1 MKNNLLK
8 KVVRILTNNIGL
20 KLLAVIVS
28 CVLWFVVN
36 NITDPIKPKNFN
48 NIPVEFINVDAVTN
62 EGKVYEV
69 LDGTNL
75 VNVTVTGKSSVISN
89 ISREDIRAV
98 ADMSELTFM
107 NTVRITVS
115 SVRNNSELDF
125 KTNIENVKLSIEAK
139 TSIQKPILA
148 STTGSPAE
156 GYVVGKVEISENVV
170 RFSGPE
176 SLIEEIDHV
185 EAVTN
190 IEGSSSDIN
199 TSVDLK
205 LYDKEGKEIKN
216 NSIKMNI
223 SKVNVSVTILATK
236 DVPLNFT
243 VAGEPARG
251 YVVSEG
257 IVSVPET
264 VKIAGRASALD
275 SISKISIADAALTV
289 EDAQEPVT
297 VVLNIKKYLP
307 SNVQF
312 ADSNFSG
319 NVSVTVGI
327 EQLVTKELRI
337 PAKNFAAGS
346 KPEQFNLTLQEVE
359 YQQYYSINILGT
371 RAAVDAVNAENTI
384 GVIDMNALL
393 ENLGISEWSAG
404 VYQGEIVF
412 SLPDNVTL
420 QQPYQMTIVLEEIVE
435 DTGDENADSIENQD
449 NAEDEQM
456 EE

>member
-1 MKNNLLK
+1 MKNSLLK
-8 KVVRILTNNIGL
+8 KAVRMLTNNIGL

-28 CVLWFVVN
+28 CGLWFVVN
-36 NITDPIKPKNFN
+36 NITDPIKSKNFN

-69 LDGTNL
+69 LDGTNI
-75 VNVTVTGKSSVISN
+75 VNVTVTGKSSVLSN
-89 ISREDIRAV
+89 IAREDIRAV

-107 NTVRITVS
+107 NTVRITMS

-125 KTNIENVKLSIEAK
+125 KTNIENVKLSIETK

-148 STTGSPAE
+148 STTGSPAD

-170 RFSGPE
+170 RFSGLE
-176 SLIEEIDHV
+176 SLIQQIDHV
-185 EAVTN
+185 DAVTN

-205 LYDKEGKEIKN
+205 LYDVEGKEIKN

-236 DVPLNFT
+236 DVPLSFT
-243 VAGEPARG
+243 VVGEPARG

-275 SISKISIADAALTV
+275 SISKISIADGALTV

-327 EQLVTKELRI
+327 EQLVTRELQI
-337 PAKNFAAGS
+337 PARNFAAGS
-346 KPEQFNLTLQEVE
+346 LPEQFNVILREVE
-359 YQQYYSINILGT
+359 GQEYYTIRISGT
-371 RAAVDAVNAENTI
+371 RAAVDAVIVENTI
-384 GVIDMNALL
+384 GVVDMDALL
-393 ENLGISEWSAG
+393 EKLGLAEWVAG
-404 VYQGEIVF
+404 TYPGEITF
-412 SLPDNVTL
+412 NLPENVTL
-420 QQPYQMTIVLEEIVE
+420 QQSYLMTVVLEEIVE
-435 DTGDENADSIENQD
+435 DTGEEGAEGAENQD
-449 NAEDEQM
+449 NAENE
-456 EE
+456 

>member
-1 MKNNLLK
+1 MKNSLFK
-8 KVVRILTNNIGL
+8 KAIRMLTNNIGL

-28 CVLWFVVN
+28 CGLWFVVN

-125 KTNIENVKLSIEAK
+125 KTSIENVKLSIETK

-148 STTGSPAE
+148 STIGSPAE
-156 GYVVGKVEISENVV
+156 GYVVGKVETSENVV

-176 SLIEEIDHV
+176 SIIQLIDHV
-185 EAVTN
+185 DAVTN
-190 IEGSSSDIN
+190 VEGSSSDIN

-205 LYDKEGKEIKN
+205 LYDVEGKEIKN

-236 DVPLNFT
+236 DVPLSFV

-264 VKIAGRASALD
+264 VKIAGRTSALD

-289 EDAQEPVT
+289 EGAQEPVT

-312 ADSNFSG
+312 ANSNFSG

-327 EQLVTKELRI
+327 EQLVTRELQI
-337 PAKNFAAGS
+337 PARNFAAGS
-346 KPEQFNLTLQEVE
+346 KPEQLNLTLKEVE
-359 YQQYYSINILGT
+359 TQDYYTIRISGT
-371 RAAVDAVNAENTI
+371 RVAVDAVNVESTI
-384 GVIDMNALL
+384 GVVDMEALL
-393 ENLGISEWSAG
+393 EKLGFAEWVAG
-404 VYQGEIVF
+404 VYQGEITF
-412 SLPDNVTL
+412 NLPDNVTL
-420 QQPYQMTIVLEEIVE
+420 QQPYLMTIVLEEIVE
-435 DTGDENADSIENQD
+435 DTGDEGAEGGEENN
-449 NAEDEQM
+449 NAENE
-456 EE
+456 